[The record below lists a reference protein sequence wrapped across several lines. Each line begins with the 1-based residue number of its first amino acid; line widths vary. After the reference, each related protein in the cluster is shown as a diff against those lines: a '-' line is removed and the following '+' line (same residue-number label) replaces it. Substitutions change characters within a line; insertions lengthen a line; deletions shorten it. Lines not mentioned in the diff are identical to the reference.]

1 MTHDMKQN
9 QVPASNSTTDSGE
22 MPSITSDE
30 VWFSMNAQRMR
41 SDSERLA
48 RIEEQLDAFKKIA
61 ITIGSDASIEAV
73 LRQICDKTKQLM
85 RAERTT
91 IFLVEHDERLGDCLN
106 SVIAEKCGVIRL
118 RFGQGIAGNVAKTRQ
133 ISNIKDVYQGNSH
146 FDSSFDKKTGFVTRS
161 CLTAPI
167 LNIQHELLGVVQVI
181 NKINGYFTPDDEEII
196 ASICSQIG
204 VSLTQHQFYLS
215 LLHKNVELSEA
226 QENLKRKNE
235 ELDKLYELEREAAV
249 AIDLNTLIERMT
261 AKCLAA
267 FRVPYAAIIV
277 ISGKQNELYASQ
289 MHQPF
294 SIKTLTR
301 LPTFLS
307 TIIRQ
312 GVTRQ
317 GECVKLSIREI
328 QTLPEQ
334 TEKAFGIVL
343 NSILVVPF
351 IQDETPFGTLIL
363 GTQNPALGAFS
374 TSDAKLAMLFASHIA
389 PSIGTHLDREE
400 NEKKQRLFTIGQML
414 SSLLHDMKTPLAN
427 ISGYVELMTV
437 QNDQEK
443 RASYAEVVDRQ
454 VETLKNMSSEIL
466 QFARGESTIM
476 LIKMPLGKVIE
487 SAVELLKTE
496 GERRNVTIQCDE
508 RFKGS
513 IPYDF
518 VKLQRVI
525 VNLAKNAME
534 AIDHDGKIV
543 ISSYADEMHA
553 YISIEDNGPG
563 IPSHIEKTLF
573 DAFVTSGKKGG
584 TGLGLSI
591 VKKIIDEHR
600 ASITWH
606 AVEPHGTAFVMA
618 FPL

>member
-1 MTHDMKQN
+1 MTHEIKQN
-9 QVPASNSTTDSGE
+9 QVPASNHMTDSGE

-30 VWFSMNAQRMR
+30 AWFTMNAQRMR

-146 FDSSFDKKTGFVTRS
+146 FDPSFDKKTGFVTRS

-181 NKINGYFTPDDEEII
+181 NKLNGYFTPDDEEII

-226 QENLKRKNE
+226 QDNLKRKNE

-249 AIDLNTLIERMT
+249 AIDLNTLIERIT

-277 ISGKQNELYASQ
+277 ISGKQHDLYASQ
-289 MHQPF
+289 TNQPF
-294 SIKTLTR
+294 STKLLTR

-334 TEKAFGIVL
+334 TENAFGIVL

-351 IQDETPFGTLIL
+351 IQEEMPFGALVL
-363 GTQNPALGAFS
+363 GTQDLTPGAFS
-374 TSDAKLAMLFASHIA
+374 TSDAKLAMLFASHIV

-400 NEKKQRLFTIGQML
+400 NEKKQRLFAIGQML

-427 ISGYVELMTV
+427 ISGYVELMTS
-437 QNDQEK
+437 QNDPGK
-443 RASYAEVVDRQ
+443 RANYAEVVERQ

-476 LIKMPLGKVIE
+476 LIKMPLSKVIA
-487 SAVELLKTE
+487 SAVELLKSE
-496 GERRNVTIQCDE
+496 ADRRNITIECDE
-508 RFKGS
+508 RFKGI

-534 AIDHDGKIV
+534 AIDHDGTIV
-543 ISSYADEMHA
+543 ISSYADDMHA

-563 IPSHIEKTLF
+563 IPPNIEKTLF

-606 AVEPHGTAFVMA
+606 TVEPHGTSFVMA

>member
-1 MTHDMKQN
+1 MTSETNTAQMPSPK
-9 QVPASNSTTDSGE
+9 VTADSGA
-22 MPSITSDE
+22 MPAVTSE
-30 VWFSMNAQRMR
+30 EAWFALNAQRMR

-61 ITIGSDASIEAV
+61 LTIGSDASIEAV
-73 LRQICDKTKQLM
+73 LRQICDKTRQLM

-91 IFLVEHDERLGDCLN
+91 IFLVEHDEKLGDCLN

-118 RFGQGIAGNVAKTRQ
+118 RFGQGIAGNVARTRQ
-133 ISNIKDVYQGNSH
+133 ISNIKNVYEGNSH
-146 FDSSFDKKTGFVTRS
+146 FDPSFDKKTGFVTRS

-235 ELDKLYELEREAAV
+235 ELDTLYELEREAAV
-249 AIDLNTLIERMT
+249 AIDLKTLIERMT
-261 AKCLAA
+261 VKCLEA
-267 FRVPYAAIIV
+267 FRVPYAGILIL
-277 ISGKQNELYASQ
+277 SGGQNELYSARPDGSRTAAVL
-289 MHQPF
+289 
-294 SIKTLTR
+294 SR
-301 LPTFLS
+301 LPAFLS
-307 TIIRQ
+307 TVIRQ
-312 GVTRQ
+312 GSSQQ

-334 TEKAFGIVL
+334 TEKVFGMAFNCVLIVPL
-343 NSILVVPF
+343 IH
-351 IQDETPFGTLIL
+351 EEKPFGALIL
-363 GTQNPALGAFS
+363 GTQNLTPGAFS
-374 TSDAKLAMLFASHIA
+374 PSDAKLSMLFASHIA
-389 PSIGTHLDREE
+389 PSIGIHLDREE
-400 NEKKQRLFTIGQML
+400 NEKKQRLFAIGQML

-427 ISGYVELMTV
+427 ISGYVELMTM
-437 QNDQEK
+437 QNDAGK

-454 VETLKNMSSEIL
+454 VETLKNMSAEIL
-466 QFARGESTIM
+466 QFARGESTVM

-487 SAVELLKTE
+487 SAVDLLKTE
-496 GERRNVTIQCDE
+496 AQRRNITIRCDD
-508 RFKGS
+508 RFKGIIS
-513 IPYDF
+513 YDF
-518 VKLQRVI
+518 VKIQRVI

-534 AIDHDGKIV
+534 AIDHDGTVV
-543 ISSYADEMHA
+543 IASYADATHA
-553 YISIEDNGPG
+553 YLSIEDDGPG
-563 IPSHIEKTLF
+563 IPANIEKTLF
-573 DAFVTSGKKGG
+573 EAFVTSGKKGG

-591 VKKIIDEHR
+591 VKKIIEEHR
-600 ASITWH
+600 ATITWH

-618 FPL
+618 FPI